1 MPLTEE
7 DKKEKRKY
15 ERKPY
20 DAELEYFRAGKSEN
34 MLPAVSIDISEGGI
48 GLTSDCPLEP
58 GQVIIFKSKENPSI
72 LKIAIVQWSMK
83 VSEKY
88 RAGLMFI

>member
-1 MPLTEE
+1 MTEE

-58 GQVIIFKSKENPSI
+58 G
-72 LKIAIVQWSMK
+72 
-83 VSEKY
+83 
-88 RAGLMFI
+88 

>member
-1 MPLTEE
+1 MLLTEK

-20 DAELEYFRAGKSEN
+20 DAELEYFRAGKSVN
-34 MLPAVSIDISEGGI
+34 MLSAVSIDISEGGI

-72 LKIAIVQWSMK
+72 LKIAIVQWNMK
-83 VSEKY
+83 VGKKY
-88 RAGLMFI
+88 RAGLMFV